1 MGQSKLSV
9 FTGQDHW
16 LCQSLYHLSAVITD
30 GSSIKEFLF
39 IISLGGEGLRLM
51 ERSEAKTRMEA
62 FARIK
67 DAGYQMQMRN
77 WLKQGL
83 SVQCTEPEKRPSG
96 LHL

>member
-39 IISLGGEGLRLM
+39 IISLGGEGLRMM

-67 DAGYQMQMRN
+67 DCRLSNADAY
-77 WLKQGL
+77 WLTQGL
-83 SVQCTEPEKRPSG
+83 SVQCTEPEKTPSG